1 MSLQRG
7 LESLKFRRKGEGGK
21 NVRTRTLVSVPG
33 LVGQT
38 NCFGNDVLLK
48 TCWYLINM
56 PFKYPLITLF
66 RR

>member
-1 MSLQRG
+1 MWV
-7 LESLKFRRKGEGGK
+7 GGGAAI
-21 NVRTRTLVSVPG
+21 RTQVSKQGPA
-33 LVGQT
+33 GQT
-38 NCFGNDVLLK
+38 HCFRKDVLLK

>member
-1 MSLQRG
+1 MPRVQ
-7 LESLKFRRKGEGGK
+7 EEGEGWAECG
-21 NVRTRTLVSVPG
+21 TRTLVSVSG
-33 LVGQT
+33 LAGQT
-38 NCFGNDVLLK
+38 SCFGNDVLLK